1 MNAHR
6 LSPEI
11 VSLIHHV
18 ELNQSGW
25 WKKAVGQV
33 IKAGLWTRNSALTV
47 SELQIELKRDL
58 GVRIPEQTIVS
69 QLQGL
74 AGQGAV
80 ISLPDGRVK
89 LSEQTRNELT
99 IAHNLADQEKK
110 VCEAIFFGAC
120 EKYCPDIP
128 ANDVFEEFTRSL
140 QRSVQIAGAN
150 LFHLIVDGKL
160 ERDVD
165 WLAPFL
171 SKFGVSHQESL
182 RAVLGTF
189 FAPKNVA
196 CRNQIL
202 RVLSARFF
210 AEASQLS
217 TETLKLVE
225 AERKKK
231 SIKLV
236 LDTNFLFSILQLHDN
251 PGDESAHS
259 LIEVAKNSGH
269 NLELKLYVLPSTIE
283 EAKRA
288 LVSQVRL
295 IESLRVTMAMSRASM
310 NLPMPSI
317 AKKFLEAAKSSPGL
331 KAAEFFRPY
340 IDDLQTVLKGK
351 DINVLDAHPSR
362 YNVRPDV
369 IDDVMSEKKREES
382 EVPEGKRKGYETLLH
397 DAVLWHAVNDRRS
410 TNDNSPF
417 EVEYWA
423 VSIDWRLIALD
434 RQKRLSNITQLPVV
448 LHPSNLMQFIQF
460 WIPRTAAIDDVLVDS
475 LRLPLYFQS
484 FDPEDEKATIRVLG
498 AISRFEN
505 INDISE
511 LTMKVVLAN
520 QALRERI
527 KEGDASNEEVYQL
540 VREEFLAIHNAT
552 ASELTGKI
560 RELNTASEE
569 VEKVSDSLRVMSA
582 EKELIQRERDKAH
595 GELALIRY
603 VFKVV
608 IIPVLVSAIGV
619 YFAVKFTGG
628 LFSKEWLR
636 FLFVFGVGLFPP
648 TLGMLLSPSLSR
660 KDESL
665 SQYKVVKIFN
675 YFGAKGN
682 YLITVTSSA
691 IFAGAVWDGVKY
703 LAGVGS

>member
-18 ELNQSGW
+18 ELNESGW

-33 IKAGLWTRNSALTV
+33 IKAGLWTRNAALTIT
-47 SELQIELKRDL
+47 ELQIQLKRDL
-58 GVRIPEQTIVS
+58 GVKIPEPTIIT

-74 AGQGAV
+74 GTQGAV
-80 ISLPDGRVK
+80 ITLPDGRVK

-99 IAHNLADQEKK
+99 IAHSLAEQEKK
-110 VCEAIFFGAC
+110 SCEAIFFGAC
-120 EKYCPDIP
+120 EKYCPDLP
-128 ANDVFEEFTRSL
+128 ANQVFEEFTRSL

-160 ERDVD
+160 ERDID

-171 SKFGVSHQESL
+171 LKFGSSQQEGL
-182 RAVLGTF
+182 RAVLGAF
-189 FAPKNVA
+189 FAPGNLA

-217 TETLKLVE
+217 TETLKLIE

-269 NLELKLYVLPSTIE
+269 SLELKLYVLPSTLE

-310 NLPMPSI
+310 NMPMPSI
-317 AKKFLEAAKSSPGL
+317 AKKFLAAAKLSPGL

-351 DINVLDAHPSR
+351 GINVLDAHPSR

-369 IDDVMSEKKREES
+369 IDDVMSEKKREEA

-397 DAVLWHAVNDRRS
+397 DAVLWHAVNDRRNA
-410 TNDNSPF
+410 NDNSPF

-434 RQKRLSNITQLPVV
+434 RQKRLSNVTHLPVV

-460 WIPRTAAIDDVLVDS
+460 WIPRTSAIDEVLVDS

-484 FDPEDEKATIRVLG
+484 FDPDDERATVRVLS

-511 LTMKVVLAN
+511 STMKLVLAN
-520 QALRERI
+520 QVLRGRI
-527 KEGDASNEEVYQL
+527 KEGDASNDEIYQL
-540 VREEFLAIHNAT
+540 VREEFLAIHKAT

-560 RELNTASEE
+560 GELNTVSEE
-569 VEKVSDSLRVMSA
+569 VERVSDSLKSVNR
-582 EKELIQRERDKAH
+582 EKELVEIERDKAH
-595 GELALIRY
+595 GELAFIRY
-603 VFKVV
+603 
-608 IIPVLVSAIGV
+608 
-619 YFAVKFTGG
+619 AVKVMLVPAIASVVCAYVAFYFTVDV
-628 LFSKEWLR
+628 FSKDWLR
-636 FLFVFGVGLFPP
+636 FLFVLGVGLVPP
-648 TLGMLLSPSLSR
+648 TIGVLLSPSLTR
-660 KDESL
+660 DDKYL
-665 SQYKVVKIFN
+665 SGYRVVKFFN
-675 YFGAKGN
+675 YLGAKGN
-682 YLITVTSSA
+682 FLITVTSGA

-703 LAGVGS
+703 LAGIGS